1 VVQRRD
7 ASAAQLSSLY
17 WLNVFAGM
25 VVGAVVALA
34 APLVAAFF
42 RDPALVAPLRV
53 TSLLFVII
61 ALGKQFEVLLQRE
74 LAFDVL
80 ARVEVAAAVLG
91 VGMAIA
97 VALTGGRYWALV
109 AGALTT
115 AAARAVQL
123 GAIGL
128 RRFRPAFHFRWVDTR
143 GFVAFGAYQL
153 GEQSINYLAERLD
166 QLVIGRLVGIA
177 PLGYYNFAFNL
188 ASQPVS
194 RVNPMVTRVAYPT
207 FCAVQDD
214 PGACARASCG
224 SPT

>member
-97 VALTGGRYWALV
+97 VALTADGTGPSWP
-109 AGALTT
+109 
-115 AAARAVQL
+115 ARSP
-123 GAIGL
+123 
-128 RRFRPAFHFRWVDTR
+128 RRPR
-143 GFVAFGAYQL
+143 
-153 GEQSINYLAERLD
+153 
-166 QLVIGRLVGIA
+166 A
-177 PLGYYNFAFNL
+177 PCSSAR
-188 ASQPVS
+188 S
-194 RVNPMVTRVAYPT
+194 
-207 FCAVQDD
+207 
-214 PGACARASCG
+214 ACAGSGRPSTSAGSTHGGSWRSAPTSSASSRSTTSPSG
-224 SPT
+224 SISWSSAGWWASLRSGTTTSRSTSPRSPSAG